1 MNCGTIND
9 TVGYEELPRHAP
21 WQTTPAD
28 LLREKPTV
36 QWKKGWTPWGTP
48 CSVLMI
54 DGLAYAAQAAESQ
67 DCPLARMA
75 EKDTHRSVAE
85 P

>member
-48 CSVLMI
+48 CSVLMALI
-54 DGLAYAAQAAESQ
+54 VTS
-67 DCPLARMA
+67 RMWG
-75 EKDTHRSVAE
+75 TFLTCQCL
-85 P
+85 